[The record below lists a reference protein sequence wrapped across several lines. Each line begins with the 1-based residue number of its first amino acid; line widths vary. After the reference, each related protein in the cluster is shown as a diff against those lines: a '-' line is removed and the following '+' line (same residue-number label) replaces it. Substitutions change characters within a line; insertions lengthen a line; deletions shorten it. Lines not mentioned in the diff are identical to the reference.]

1 MVIFQENI
9 GLATKWVRILSVSP
23 IDKIRTHLVANPI
36 LLLCTIIVSYLFNI
50 EARKSFQIQKV
61 YYTDI

>member
-36 LLLCTIIVSYLFNI
+36 LLLRTIIVSYLFNV
-50 EARKSFQIQKV
+50 EARKSFQIQNV

>member
-36 LLLCTIIVSYLFNI
+36 LLLCTIILSYLFNV
-50 EARKSFQIQKV
+50 EARKSFQIQNV

>member
-9 GLATKWVRILSVSP
+9 GLATNWVRILSVSP

-36 LLLCTIIVSYLFNI
+36 LLLCTIILSYLFNV
-50 EARKSFQIQKV
+50 EARKSFQIQNV